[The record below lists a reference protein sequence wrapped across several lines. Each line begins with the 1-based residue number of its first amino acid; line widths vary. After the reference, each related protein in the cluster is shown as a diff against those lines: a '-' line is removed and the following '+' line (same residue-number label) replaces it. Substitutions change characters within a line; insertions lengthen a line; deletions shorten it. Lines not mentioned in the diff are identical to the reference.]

1 MEDFGTTGA
10 PQLYTQDGP
19 PDAKRPMN
27 DLFGGENLTTEE
39 YPVPD
44 AMVGLIIGRG
54 GDQITKIQAD
64 SGCRVAVVPQST
76 GGTTR
81 PCTVSMN
88 SLRHFQR
95 PQLTGNPEQIA
106 AAKKMLQDI
115 IARGSVKEGESYNG
129 HPAPSANELMN
140 QNVAATASID
150 GNVMVCFQNSFI
162 ALITLFYFDRFFS
175 ILKVS
180 VSFFRDWA

>member
-1 MEDFGTTGA
+1 MEDFGASGA

-27 DLFGGENLTTEE
+27 DVFGGENLTTEE
-39 YPVPD
+39 FPVPD

-81 PCTVSMN
+81 PCTVSN
-88 SLRHFQR
+88 FAPLKRLKLVILADRKSRADCRGEKDARRHYCKRIRQR
-95 PQLTGNPEQIA
+95 RRG
-106 AAKKMLQDI
+106 LQRTPGAI
-115 IARGSVKEGESYNG
+115 G
-129 HPAPSANELMN
+129 
-140 QNVAATASID
+140 Q
-150 GNVMVCFQNSFI
+150 
-162 ALITLFYFDRFFS
+162 
-175 ILKVS
+175 
-180 VSFFRDWA
+180 

>member
-95 PQLTGNPEQIA
+95 P
-106 AAKKMLQDI
+106 
-115 IARGSVKEGESYNG
+115 
-129 HPAPSANELMN
+129 
-140 QNVAATASID
+140 
-150 GNVMVCFQNSFI
+150 
-162 ALITLFYFDRFFS
+162 
-175 ILKVS
+175 
-180 VSFFRDWA
+180 